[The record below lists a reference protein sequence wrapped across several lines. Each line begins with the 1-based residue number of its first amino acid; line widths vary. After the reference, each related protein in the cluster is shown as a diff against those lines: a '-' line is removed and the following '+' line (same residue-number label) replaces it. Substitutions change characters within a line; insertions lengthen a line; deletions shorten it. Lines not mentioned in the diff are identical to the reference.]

1 MVYFLYLYRSI
12 EVFFCFVELILVM
25 KLEGLFFSCG
35 FLFINKVIFFVIWV
49 KIGFVY
55 LIWLLR
61 GLKGD

>member
-35 FLFINKVIFFVIWV
+35 FRFINKVIFFVIWV